1 MIRYPSLEA
10 EAVIGVTAP
19 SSGVGE
25 ELRELLE
32 LACSRLQELG
42 YGVVCGATAWTQDKA
57 KSAPASVR
65 AAEFNAMMADDSIG
79 LIIPPWG
86 GELLIEILEQ
96 VDFDHM
102 KVKWILGYS
111 DISVL
116 LLAVTLRTGIATAH
130 GTNFIDLRGKE
141 TDPVTAMWESVLST
155 ASGESVLQHSS
166 QQYQLEWGGGEPSPM
181 CSILPKSPTGRL

>member
-32 LACSRLQELG
+32 LACSRLQEQG

-79 LIIPPWG
+79 LHHPALG
-86 GELLIEILEQ
+86 RGAADRDSGAGRFRSHEGQMDSRLL
-96 VDFDHM
+96 
-102 KVKWILGYS
+102 
-111 DISVL
+111 
-116 LLAVTLRTGIATAH
+116 
-130 GTNFIDLRGKE
+130 
-141 TDPVTAMWESVLST
+141 
-155 ASGESVLQHSS
+155 
-166 QQYQLEWGGGEPSPM
+166 
-181 CSILPKSPTGRL
+181 